1 MNMKTFDPN
10 TKFKNILKA
19 LCVMAAVA
27 MWLVAVFV
35 YGASVRHAVILA
47 AFVMFYVMLP
57 GLLLVGI
64 SGYKGNH
71 LSTDI
76 ALALFSGWGLQVLVY
91 FISDII
97 PNDLLIYV
105 TGPVLSLLYLF
116 MLYTKKQKPLVAKR
130 FHFSKLSV
138 AFCIFMALVFFYCF
152 SGVQYRYMSP
162 ELADFTIMNSDK
174 AYHMGLINSLSHD
187 YPMQSPWVYGKFIT
201 YHIFSEILLSIPV
214 RCFDVPV
221 DTMMLSFGPIWTAS
235 IFGLSSYSFF
245 REMSTKSERAGVYS
259 LLLLLSNIYIT
270 RNISTSIAFRF
281 ALENDNSSGY
291 GISVAL
297 MTMIVFKKWY
307 EAFSENRPERFRV
320 LIALLFF
327 IMLATGIKGPMGAVI
342 VASMWGT
349 MILGIIMRKVP
360 VKSLVPLALVSAG
373 FVLIYKTVL
382 NGRGVSNATGQS
394 IFAFAKIA
402 DIAFW
407 KKPLIAAMQGMGI
420 PTPIRLLVVLGV
432 FVLFLLTIYF
442 VPFCIGYVR
451 ELVLVIS
458 GRKPFEPARVLV
470 YAAAMV
476 GFILMMIM
484 NYSGHSQIYFGLV
497 TVFIA
502 PMIALWFIED
512 LEDKQSS
519 SALAKHTLRITLS
532 IMAVMLVATTVS
544 LGAFLKENV
553 RLDIRATN
561 LHRTPDKYTSISND
575 EYEAMVWLN
584 ENTEL
589 DSLIATDRYY
599 SVPLEKYHV
608 DNRWDNRFFLYAV
621 YSNRFTYIS
630 GSGYNIPDREYEL
643 RRQMLHTNNEMYDAG
658 NENRGDVAR
667 ELGVDYVV
675 VSKRFTDIEDLTNKD
690 YEKCFSN
697 DEVDIYKIAG

>member
-1 MNMKTFDPN
+1 MENNGIKQN
-10 TKFKNILKA
+10 VKLQNILRITCIILA
-19 LCVMAAVA
+19 FA
-27 MWLVAVFV
+27 MWLVAVLV
-35 YGASVRHAVILA
+35 YGASVRFTVILA
-47 AFVMFYVMLP
+47 AFAVFYVMLP
-57 GLLLVGI
+57 GLLLVGL

-71 LSTDI
+71 LSTDL

-91 FISDII
+91 FISDAI
-97 PNDLLIYV
+97 PNDFLIYV
-105 TGPVLSLLYLF
+105 TGPVLSLIC
-116 MLYTKKQKPLVAKR
+116 LYTLYAKKRKALVLKR
-130 FHFSKLSV
+130 FRFSSLSV
-138 AFCIFMALVFFYCF
+138 AFCIFMVLVLFYCM
-152 SGVQYRYMSP
+152 SGVQYRYLAP

-187 YPMQSPWVYGKFIT
+187 YPMQSPWVYGKYIT

-221 DTMMLSFGPIWTAS
+221 DTMMLSFGPVWTAS
-235 IFGLSSYSFF
+235 TFGLSTYSFF
-245 REMSTKSERAGVYS
+245 REMSRRPERAGIYS
-259 LLLLLSNIYIT
+259 LLLIFSNIYIT
-270 RNISTSIAFRF
+270 RNITTSIAFRF

-291 GISVAL
+291 GIAVAL
-297 MTMIVFKKWY
+297 MTIVVFKKWY
-307 EAFSENRPERFRV
+307 EAFIEKRPERFRT
-320 LIALLFF
+320 LIALLCFM
-327 IMLATGIKGPMGAVI
+327 MLATGIKGPMGAVL
-342 VASMWGT
+342 AAAMWGS

-360 VKSLVPLALVSAG
+360 LRSLAPLAAVTAG
-373 FVLIYKTVL
+373 FVFIYKTVL

-407 KKPLIAAMQGMGI
+407 KKPLIAAMQSLGI
-420 PTPIRLLVVLGV
+420 PTPLRLIAVLAV
-432 FVLFLLTIYF
+432 FILFMLTIYF

-451 ELVLVIS
+451 ELILVIS
-458 GRKPFEPARVLV
+458 GRKPFEPYRVLV

-497 TVFIA
+497 TVFLA

-512 LEDKQSS
+512 LEEKQGS
-519 SALAKHTLRITLS
+519 SALAKHTLRVTLC
-532 IMAVMLVATTVS
+532 IMAVMLAATTVS
-544 LGAFLKENV
+544 LGAFLSDNV
-553 RLDIRATN
+553 SHDIKATN
-561 LHRTPDKYTSISND
+561 AHRTPDKYMSISND
-575 EYEAMVWLN
+575 EYEAMVWLS
-584 ENTEL
+584 ENTEF

-599 SVPLEKYHV
+599 SVALDKYHV

-630 GSGYNIPDREYEL
+630 GSGYNIPDRDYEL
-643 RRQMLHTNNEMYDAG
+643 RRQMLHTNSEMYDAG
-658 NENRGDVAR
+658 NDERGDVAR

-675 VSKRFTDIEDLTNKD
+675 VSKRFTDIDDLTNED